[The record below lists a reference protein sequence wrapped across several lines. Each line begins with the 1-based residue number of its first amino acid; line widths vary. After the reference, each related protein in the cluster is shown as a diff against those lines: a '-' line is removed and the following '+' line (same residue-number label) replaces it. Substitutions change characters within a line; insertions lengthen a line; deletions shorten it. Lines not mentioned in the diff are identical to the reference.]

1 MTRQTPVPIELVARK
16 LAEAGVEDLGKAS
29 IREIKRLV
37 DLIEADWGQPFVRME
52 MGLPGLPA
60 MQIGVDAQIQALKDG
75 VAAVYPDIQGLPAL
89 KREASRFAK
98 LFMDIDVSPEGCIP
112 TVGSMM
118 GGMIAFLT
126 VNRMWADR
134 EGTLF
139 LDPGF
144 PVQKQQCRVLG
155 HSYRSFDMYDFRGEK
170 LRDKLESC
178 LADGKVSSILYSS
191 PNNPSW
197 ICYTEEELQIIGEL
211 ATKYRVVVIEDLAYF
226 GMDFRKDYSHP
237 GQAPFQPTVAK
248 YTDNY
253 ILLISSSKA
262 FSYAG
267 ERIGLMVVSDHVW
280 NWRSKDLLRYFA
292 TEGFGHS
299 LLFGALYA
307 MTSGT
312 SHSAQWGLAAILKAV
327 NDGTVNFVDA
337 LKEYGEKA
345 RIMKQMF
352 LEHGFTI
359 PYDKDLDEALADGF
373 YFTFAYP
380 GMDGDTLLNE
390 LLAYGISAIGL
401 EITGSVH
408 TDGMRACTSLIK
420 RTQFPQLEARLR
432 RFREDHPL
440 S

>member
-1 MTRQTPVPIELVARK
+1 MTPTQTPVPAALVTRM
-16 LAEAGVEDLGKAS
+16 LEETGLQDLGKAS

-37 DLIEADWGQPFVRME
+37 DLIEAQWGQPFVRME

-60 MQIGVDAQIQALKDG
+60 MQIGVDAQIQALRDG
-75 VAAVYPDIQGLPAL
+75 VAAVYPDIQGHPAL
-89 KREASRFAK
+89 KREASRFCK

-118 GGMIAFLT
+118 GGMVAFLT

-155 HSYRSFDMYDFRGEK
+155 HSYRSFDMYDFRGDK

-178 LADGKVSSILYSS
+178 LADGKVSS
-191 PNNPSW
+191 W
-197 ICYTEEELQIIGEL
+197 ICFTEDELRTIGEL
-211 ATKYRVVVIEDLAYF
+211 ATKYRAVVIEDLAYF

-237 GQAPFQPTVAK
+237 GQAPFQPTVAR

-267 ERIGLMVVSDHVW
+267 ERVGLMVVSDQVW

-299 LLFGALYA
+299 LLFGAIYA

-312 SHSAQWGLAAILKAV
+312 SHSAQCGMAAILKAV
-327 NDGTVNFVDA
+327 NDGTVNFVEA

-345 RIMKQMF
+345 RIMKGMF
-352 LEHGFTI
+352 LEQGFTI
-359 PYDKDLDEALADGF
+359 PYDKDLEEDLADGF

-390 LLAYGISAIGL
+390 LLRYGISAIGL

-408 TDGMRACTSLIK
+408 TDGMRACTSLIT
-420 RTQFPQLEARLR
+420 RGQFPALEARLKQ
-432 RFREDHPL
+432 FQEDHPVQA
-440 S
+440 